1 MTERNRIMPPAA
13 KWMLIPVLLG
23 SATSALAAP
32 EPSTRLV
39 ECSTGDCLLV
49 TGRRDDRHAPVS
61 INGHEIAVKG
71 DCRWQARLPV
81 ETFRAW
87 SAPNART
94 VTVSVDGEETKA
106 RLPVGMFV
114 RPEKLTMLVIR
125 PK

>member
-1 MTERNRIMPPAA
+1 MPPAA

-23 SATSALAAP
+23 SATSAFAAS

-61 INGHEIAVKG
+61 INGHEVAVKG
-71 DCRWQARLPV
+71 TWRWQARLPV

-94 VTVSVDGEETKA
+94 VTISVDGEEAEA

-114 RPEKLTMLVIR
+114 RPEELTMLVIR

>member
-1 MTERNRIMPPAA
+1 MSPAA
-13 KWMLIPVLLG
+13 RWMLIPLLLG
-23 SATSALAAP
+23 SATPAFAASA
-32 EPSTRLV
+32 PSTRLV
-39 ECSTGDCLLV
+39 ECLTGDCLLV

-61 INGHEIAVKG
+61 INGHKVAVKG
-71 DCRWQARLPV
+71 TLRWQTRLPV

-94 VTVSVDGEETKA
+94 MTVSVDGREAEA

-114 RPEKLTMLVIR
+114 RPEELTMLVIR

>member
-1 MTERNRIMPPAA
+1 MMKAVA

-23 SATSALAAP
+23 SATSAFATS

-49 TGRRDDRHAPVS
+49 TGRRNDRHAPVS
-61 INGHEIAVKG
+61 INGHEVAVKG
-71 DCRWQARLPV
+71 ASRWQARLPV

-94 VTVSVDGEETKA
+94 ATISVDGQEAET

-114 RPEKLTMLVIR
+114 RPEKLTALIIR